1 VRESSGQQAE
11 KIACKK
17 ENLTNIFVN
26 NVQQIK
32 KT

>member
-11 KIACKK
+11 KIACKR
-17 ENLTNIFVN
+17 ENLTNIFKN

-32 KT
+32 TT